1 MGNLK
6 ERTERARN
14 DEGAPVRECSGKIL
28 RKQRRIFILAR
39 GVLLAALVSITDF
52 LFLSSL
58 VQAAEVTLPKGP
70 KYAIDETRWVTLG
83 MGFRGTGLWVENPAT
98 GNLRSGDFSID
109 NARFYLNGQIHQYLK
124 FEVNTE
130 CFFCNNTH
138 SSDNPKMSYNI
149 LDAVGTLAGAST
161 GQGTSSDRA
170 GASGT

>member
-6 ERTERARN
+6 ERTDRVRS
-14 DEGAPVRECSGKIL
+14 DEWAPVRERPGKTD
-28 RKQRRIFILAR
+28 RKQRKFLVHVCSVSLAILA
-39 GVLLAALVSITDF
+39 LIMDS

-58 VQAAEVTLPKGP
+58 AQAAEVTLPKGP
-70 KYAIDETRWVTLG
+70 KYAIDETKWVTLG

-138 SSDNPKMSYNI
+138 CVMSVCI
-149 LDAVGTLAGAST
+149 K
-161 GQGTSSDRA
+161 
-170 GASGT
+170 